1 MLMLKQ
7 IEWITLNVVSF
18 GWMIASAMDYLPV
31 LVGILVGLSIA
42 GLNVARIITEA
53 KKWKDKKSD
62 DNEQGDKAS

>member
-1 MLMLKQ
+1 MLKQ

-18 GWMIASAMDYLPV
+18 GWMIASLMDYLPV

-42 GLNVARIITEA
+42 GLNVARIVTEV

-62 DNEQGDKAS
+62 ESRDK